1 LHSAIAIR
9 QAGKSSEITM
19 SSDQEAQGGSGFGTG
34 NAGGSKRNRSSK
46 RKPGQS
52 NHGRERQPL
61 GRDPDFDAICA
72 RQTLGLALSGRLTQ
86 QAVKRV
92 HKALAVQHHP
102 DKGGDPEMMTR
113 LNNARDLLLQP
124 EMSDIVA
131 S

>member
-1 LHSAIAIR
+1 
-9 QAGKSSEITM
+9 M
-19 SSDQEAQGGSGFGTG
+19 SNDQETQGGFGFGAG
-34 NAGGSKRNRSSK
+34 NAGGSRRNRSSK
-46 RKPGQS
+46 RKPGHS

-61 GRDPDFDAICA
+61 GRDPDFEAICA
-72 RQTLGLALSGRLTQ
+72 RQTLGLSLSGRLTEQ
-86 QAVKRV
+86 DVRRV
-92 HKALAVQHHP
+92 HKTLAVQHHP

>member
-1 LHSAIAIR
+1 
-9 QAGKSSEITM
+9 M
-19 SSDQEAQGGSGFGTG
+19 SSGQDAQRGSGFGTG
-34 NAGGSKRNRSSK
+34 NAVGNKRNRSSK
-46 RKPGQS
+46 RKPGHC

-61 GRDPDFDAICA
+61 GRDPDFEAICA

-102 DKGGDPEMMTR
+102 DKGGDPETMTR

>member
-1 LHSAIAIR
+1 MHPVIAIR
-9 QAGKSSEITM
+9 QAGNSCAITM
-19 SSDQEAQGGSGFGTG
+19 TSDQDAQGGSGFGTG
-34 NAGGSKRNRSSK
+34 NAGGSKRNRSRK

-61 GRDPDFDAICA
+61 GRDPDFEAICA
-72 RQTLGLALSGRLTQ
+72 RQTLGLALSGRLTE

>member
-1 LHSAIAIR
+1 M
-9 QAGKSSEITM
+9 SSEITM
-19 SSDQEAQGGSGFGTG
+19 SSDQEAQGGSGFGTS

-46 RKPGQS
+46 RKPGHS

-61 GRDPDFDAICA
+61 GRDPDFEAICA
-72 RQTLGLALSGRLTQ
+72 RQTLGLALSGRLTE
-86 QAVKRV
+86 QAVKTV

-102 DKGGDPEMMTR
+102 DKGGDPETMTR